1 MPVKRGEIYWVDLG
15 IPKGSQQGGQRPALV
30 IQNDIG
36 NRTSPTTLVA
46 AITSQKKKGYP
57 FHVKFSAAESGLSRD
72 GTVLLEQIRTINQDR
87 LVSKAGELSSAKM
100 TEVDQALKVSL
111 GLI

>member
-46 AITSQKKKGYP
+46 AITSQKKKSYP
-57 FHVKFSAAESGLSRD
+57 FHVNFSAAESGLSRD